1 MIASSHR
8 YSCEI
13 SFFLFLVFSSS
24 SSSFADD
31 VGFLNREIFS
41 LLGESFEIVGI
52 EIEGDVSMTCQI
64 SLFLFFFLKLW
75 DFFLF
80 DLIR

>member
-13 SFFLFLVFSSS
+13 SFFFLVFSSS

-52 EIEGDVSMTCQI
+52 EIEGDVSMTNF
-64 SLFLFFFLKLW
+64 SFSFLFS
-75 DFFLF
+75 
-80 DLIR
+80 